1 MKLHYPKEDS
11 NFVLELKQA
20 VAQEVQKVNLKNYT
34 RYLWLKLILFLVI
47 FFGAFYDL
55 LFFQHQHFFG
65 LFLNY
70 FIIGWIGVLLA
81 FNSSHDAIH
90 GAFSKHKWI
99 NNLIFSVTFNLQG
112 TSAFLWG
119 MQHKASHHIF
129 PNVDG
134 CDVDIDENIF
144 VRLSPTKPLHWWYK
158 YQHIYATF
166 LYSLYTLQWIFLKDF
181 AFLFQKDFANLKNL
195 QYKTSEIAGIIIW
208 KLIYIGGMLV
218 LPIMFT
224 SYGTL
229 QIILAF
235 VSMHFCISL
244 FFVFTAI
251 LSHLCE
257 FTDFPQPDSNGALPY
272 GYYRHQLEVCMDY
285 SPQSKILNF
294 LLGGSNTHAA
304 HHLFPKL
311 PHTIYGKITPI
322 ISSIAAK
329 YNYGYH
335 ALPYHKAIWSHYKFL
350 KKMGNG

>member
-1 MKLHYPKEDS
+1 
-11 NFVLELKQA
+11 
-20 VAQEVQKVNLKNYT
+20 
-34 RYLWLKLILFLVI
+34 
-47 FFGAFYDL
+47 
-55 LFFQHQHFFG
+55 
-65 LFLNY
+65 
-70 FIIGWIGVLLA
+70 VLLA

-166 LYSLYTLQWIFLKDF
+166 LYGLYTLQWVFIKDF
-181 AFLFQKDFANLKNL
+181 SFLFQKDFANLKNL
-195 QYKTSEIAGIIIW
+195 EYKPSEIAGIIIW
-208 KLIYIGGMLV
+208 KIIYVGGMLA

-224 SYGTL
+224 SYSTL
-229 QIILAF
+229 QIVLAF
-235 VSMHFCISL
+235 LSMHFCISL

-257 FTDFPQPDSNGALPY
+257 FTDFPQPDANGALPY

-322 ISSIAAK
+322 ISRIAAK

-350 KKMGNG
+350 KKMGHGY